1 MAYRIRHG
9 PIFLRDVEDFGRYCA
24 DYCLEFADEQF
35 ERLTFAIETLIAEA
49 PLTWAYFVHSGE
61 PYRAYLFRVGQ
72 RTRFWIVYSIDE
84 EAGAVSLLRLWGAAR
99 DPRRFAI

>member
-1 MAYRIRHG
+1 MIYQIRRS
-9 PIFLRDVEDFGRYCA
+9 PTFLRDVEDFGRYCS
-24 DYCLEFADEQF
+24 DYSREFVEEQF
-35 ERLTFAIETLIAEA
+35 ERLTFAIETLIAGA
-49 PLTWAYFVHSGE
+49 PWTWAYFVHSGE

-84 EAGAVSLLRLWGAAR
+84 EASAVNLLRFWGAAR